1 MSKKYA
7 GRYLLLTTYADL
19 SDKELVMTKEW
30 DETPLEMLAVDETFL
45 SAYAE
50 EKGYPSLDCFLN
62 SYTYDELEGIAAE
75 AESKGAFAFAYRPD
89 LEKKYRFPK
98 AATADI
104 LQALVEFVEDTS
116 IYDSIIKLLPQSK
129 DTGMKYFACDYEIIT
144 PDQQTADV
152 VADFL
157 EAIGVDDLTTG
168 FYDLEE
174 DRRNNEV
181 DALTGHG
188 YVSA

>member
-1 MSKKYA
+1 MTKKYA

-19 SDKELVMTKEW
+19 SDKELEMTKEW
-30 DETPLEMLAVDETFL
+30 DETPLETLAVDETFL
-45 SAYAE
+45 RGYAE

-62 SYTYDELEGIAAE
+62 SYTYDGVEGIAAE
-75 AESKGAFAFAYRPD
+75 AESKGTFAFSYHPD

-98 AATADI
+98 VATADM
-104 LQALVEFVEDTS
+104 LQALVEFMEDVS
-116 IYDSIIKLLPQSK
+116 VYDMIIKLLPQSK
-129 DTGMKYFACDYEIIT
+129 ETGSKYFACDYEIIT

-152 VADFL
+152 IADFL
-157 EAIGVDDLTTG
+157 EAIGVDALTTG
-168 FYDLEE
+168 FYDPEE
-174 DRRNNEV
+174 DRRNNEI